1 MFALGFAALSGVI
14 KNKQNKQTNKQK
26 TKTNKNKNNK
36 KTLRNLGRTTLNF
49 NLS

>member
-26 TKTNKNKNNK
+26 QKKQ